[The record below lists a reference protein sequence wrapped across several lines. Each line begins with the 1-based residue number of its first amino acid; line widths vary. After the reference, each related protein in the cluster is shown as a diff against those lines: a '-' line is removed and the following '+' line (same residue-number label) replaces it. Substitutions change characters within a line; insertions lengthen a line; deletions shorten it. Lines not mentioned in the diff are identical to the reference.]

1 MGYGREAD
9 SGNHVVV
16 ITLFFGAAGL
26 AYGISQLIGANP
38 AQASRIG
45 DTILP
50 ALAAGAVWG
59 VIGLV
64 FGALTSALINRGL
77 WSIPI
82 ILVLALAF
90 QSHVATT
97 H

>member
-1 MGYGREAD
+1 MRYRREAD

-26 AYGISQLIGANP
+26 AYGISQLIGGHP
-38 AQASRIG
+38 AQASSIG
-45 DTILP
+45 DTVLP

-64 FGALTSALINRGL
+64 FGALTSAVINGGF
-77 WSIPI
+77 WSIPV

>member
-9 SGNHVVV
+9 RGNHVVV
-16 ITLFFGAAGL
+16 IALFFGAAGL
-26 AYGISQLIGANP
+26 AYGISQFIGAHP
-38 AQASRIG
+38 AQASGIG

-64 FGALTSALINRGL
+64 FGALTSALVNGGL
-77 WSIPI
+77 WSIPA

-90 QSHVATT
+90 QSHLAN

>member
-1 MGYGREAD
+1 MGYGREANR
-9 SGNHVVV
+9 GNHVVV
-16 ITLFFGAAGL
+16 ITLLFGAAGL

-38 AQASRIG
+38 AQASNIG
-45 DTILP
+45 DKLLP

-64 FGALTSALINRGL
+64 FGALTSAIVNGGF
-77 WSIPI
+77 WSIPAM
-82 ILVLALAF
+82 LVLALAF
-90 QSHVATT
+90 QSHLAN